1 VSRDDDPGKQS
12 GNGVVRSEGAEVEL
26 VPGAEPVP
34 RTQWELFRRRFFRHK
49 AALISLIVLAF
60 MCLVTFGANFVA
72 PHGPNEQDILLGAV
86 SPSAGHWFGTDDL
99 GRDQLSEILYAGRIS
114 LKIGL
119 TVALISTV
127 AGTAIGAL
135 AGFFGKLIDQLL
147 SRITDL
153 FLIIPS
159 IALLAIA
166 LKKFGTE
173 DTTIILVL
181 AGLGW
186 TYVARVVRGQVLA
199 IKEKEFVEAARASGA
214 SGVRIIVRH
223 IVPNIVGPIMV
234 NATLGVA
241 GAIVAESSL
250 SFLGF
255 GIQPP
260 QSSWG
265 RMLADAEPYVDSPDK
280 AHLLYFPGLMLLIVV
295 LAVNFLGDGLRDA
308 FDPQSEHG

>member
-1 VSRDDDPGKQS
+1 MSPDEPGTPL
-12 GNGVVRSEGAEVEL
+12 GRAVIPPGDAEVEL
-26 VPGAEPVP
+26 VAGAEPVP
-34 RTQWELFRRRFFRHK
+34 RTQWDLFRRRFFRHK
-49 AALISLIVLAF
+49 AALLSLFVLGF
-60 MCLVTFGANFVA
+60 MCFVTFGAGLVA
-72 PHGPNEQDILLGAV
+72 PNGPNDQDILLGAV
-86 SPSAGHWFGTDDL
+86 SPSAKHWFGTDDL
-99 GRDQLSEILYAGRIS
+99 GRDQFTEILYAGRIS

-127 AGTAIGAL
+127 VGTMIGAL
-135 AGFFGKLIDQLL
+135 AGFFGKIIDQLL
-147 SRITDL
+147 SRVTDL

-166 LKKFGTE
+166 LKKFGTK

-214 SGVRIIVRH
+214 SGLRIIVRH
-223 IVPNIVGPIMV
+223 ILPNIVGPIMV

-241 GAIVAESSL
+241 GAVVAESSL

-308 FDPQSEHG
+308 FDPQSERR